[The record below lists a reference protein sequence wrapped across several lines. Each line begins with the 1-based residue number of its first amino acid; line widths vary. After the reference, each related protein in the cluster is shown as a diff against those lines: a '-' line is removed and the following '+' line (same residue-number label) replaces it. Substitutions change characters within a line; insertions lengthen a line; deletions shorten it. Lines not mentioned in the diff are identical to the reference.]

1 MKRKEKINTK
11 EAKCYNQQGWERKW
25 KHMRK
30 KGRQDPK
37 IRMEG
42 GVHMPFAHLFVTT
55 NTKRIA
61 HDFLEVLLKLKDT
74 FSSQWLFKAQG
85 FLTP

>member
-1 MKRKEKINTK
+1 VKKKEKNNTK

-25 KHMRK
+25 KHTRK

-37 IRMEG
+37 IRIEG
-42 GVHMPFAHLFVTT
+42 GVHMLFSHLFVTT

-61 HDFLEVLLKLKDT
+61 HNFLKVLLKFKDSKSKNISYH
-74 FSSQWLFKAQG
+74 F
-85 FLTP
+85 

>member
-1 MKRKEKINTK
+1 
-11 EAKCYNQQGWERKW
+11 
-25 KHMRK
+25 
-30 KGRQDPK
+30 
-37 IRMEG
+37 MEG
-42 GVHMPFAHLFVTT
+42 GVHMPFSHLFVTT

-85 FLTP
+85 FLTPWPLKAPRTSFLKIFNL